1 MSIDAISS
9 LATARPSPA
18 LLAAARTAERS
29 DPGSPLQAEDVKKA
43 ARQFEA
49 ILMRQLLAPAIE
61 PMMNGSLGGASTT
74 GGGVYG
80 YMLTDVLAN
89 SITQG
94 GGLGLASVIE
104 SQLSPRAGSRPAP
117 DSHE

>member
-9 LATARPSPA
+9 LDPSGPSPA
-18 LLAAARTAERS
+18 LLAAARAAEQS
-29 DPGSPLQAEDVKKA
+29 GPGAPLKREDVKKA
-43 ARQFEA
+43 AQQFEA

-61 PMMNGSLGGASTT
+61 PMMNGSLGGASQT

-94 GGLGLASVIE
+94 GGLGLAAVIE
-104 SQLSPRAGSRPAP
+104 SQLSPRTGSRPVP